1 MSAIPHS
8 QFYISLGVESAYKMF
23 KIRGWRGGSVVKH
36 TGCSFRSPE
45 FSSQLPQGGSVPS
58 IIGSDALF
66 WHAGVYADRAYIHKV
81 IK

>member
-45 FSSQLPQGGSVPS
+45 FNSLQQLGGSQTS
-58 IIGSDALF
+58 IMGSDAI
-66 WHAGVYADRAYIHKV
+66 RANLC
-81 IK
+81 